1 MGHTHPTPHILAF
14 AMLGGQPPEQSL
26 QSSGET
32 RIARLTTEKPPYL
45 YPAAWQL
52 AGKDTRTVTLN
63 LQKLKPK
70 RNGYLHTK
78 NPNYNGILATKFQ
91 PTD

>member
-1 MGHTHPTPHILAF
+1 MPPLHPSFPYAPW
-14 AMLGGQPPEQSL
+14 PPEQSL
-26 QSSGET
+26 RSSGET

-52 AGKDTRTVTLN
+52 AGKDTRTVTLKIAEIKAEAQRA
-63 LQKLKPK
+63 LP
-70 RNGYLHTK
+70 HTK
-78 NPNYNGILATKFQ
+78 NPNYDGILATKLQ

>member
-26 QSSGET
+26 RSSGET
-32 RIARLTTEKPPYL
+32 HIAHLTTEKPPYL

-52 AGKDTRTVTLN
+52 AGKDTRTVTYKIAEIKAEAQRALPHT
-63 LQKLKPK
+63 QKIPITMV
-70 RNGYLHTK
+70 Y
-78 NPNYNGILATKFQ
+78 
-91 PTD
+91 